1 MGKFT
6 PESPT
11 NLMVK
16 THGFP
21 VKIFPPKPIQWY
33 NLSADSQ
40 VGRGVGDALHEP
52 GEYRREPPVGSWQ
65 LLWRCTYCTTYSSNT
80 FIYQFFIYQYI
91 VIYQYIYICYIYHMV
106 MKIGEDVYIYY
117 ACLLAGYVCKLTT
130 HIYNYIYICMYMI
143 LKLWTYW
150 CVLDMDFEPMTVIID
165 IITRIVIPVHLRIL
179 MTWCVI
185 SNMQWVGSSR

>member
-91 VIYQYIYICYIYHMV
+91 VIYQYIYIFVIFTIWLWKLERMYIFIMH
-106 MKIGEDVYIYY
+106 VY
-117 ACLLAGYVCKLTT
+117 LLDMFASWP
-130 HIYNYIYICMYMI
+130 HIYTIIYIYIYVCI
-143 LKLWTYW
+143 WYW
-150 CVLDMDFEPMTVIID
+150 SYEHIGVC
-165 IITRIVIPVHLRIL
+165 
-179 MTWCVI
+179 
-185 SNMQWVGSSR
+185 

>member
-91 VIYQYIYICYIYHMV
+91 VIYQYIYIYLLYLPYGYENWRGCIYLLCMFTCWICLQADHTYIQLYIYVCIWYWSYEHM
-106 MKIGEDVYIYY
+106 G
-117 ACLLAGYVCKLTT
+117 VC
-130 HIYNYIYICMYMI
+130 
-143 LKLWTYW
+143 
-150 CVLDMDFEPMTVIID
+150 
-165 IITRIVIPVHLRIL
+165 
-179 MTWCVI
+179 
-185 SNMQWVGSSR
+185 